1 MRCRVVITRVGGYDP
16 TLGPK
21 HPDNRDTTLE
31 AHVTD
36 VGVARSDEPD
46 DAYFWRCSC
55 GRMGPLTLNARSAR
69 NGGARHV
76 AAMEKR

>member
-1 MRCRVVITRVGGYDP
+1 M
-16 TLGPK
+16 K
-21 HPDNRDTTLE
+21 
-31 AHVTD
+31 AHVISI
-36 VGVARSDEPD
+36 GVARSDEPD

-55 GRMGPLTLNARSAR
+55 KRVGPLTLDVRRAR